1 MNAKILEKAQN
12 VINQRKF
19 QAENQALN
27 NKIEALENEDFKI
40 IFNKYMDSMLSDAK
54 NGKDES
60 KKTKELKIK
69 VDEKLKELNLYPIEP
84 VYNCPKCNDSGRIN
98 GAYCDCLKKELNKIL
113 ISESGF
119 SKLEDFDKTTF
130 DIFDN
135 PDFMKALYKKMKEWC
150 YSNFDKNIILLGGET
165 GVGKTHLMM
174 CMANELIKQ
183 NKVVT
188 LTTSFA
194 MNQDFLKSYSTRN
207 VEEQDYLL
215 DKYLDAEI
223 LFIDDL
229 GTELRNPNVTTKYLY
244 LLLNER
250 KINKR
255 PTIITTNLRL
265 EDINDYYD
273 ERVAS
278 RIVDKQSS
286 ICVFI
291 EGKDLR
297 LKK

>member
-12 VINQRKF
+12 VINQRKY

-40 IFNKYMDSMLSDAK
+40 IFNKHMDSMLSDAK

-69 VDEKLKELNLYPIEP
+69 VDEKLKALNLYPIEP
-84 VYNCPKCNDSGRIN
+84 VYSCPNCNDSGRIN

>member
-12 VINQRKF
+12 VINQRKY

-40 IFNKYMDSMLSDAK
+40 IFNKHMDSMLSDAK

-69 VDEKLKELNLYPIEP
+69 VDEKLKELNLYPIES